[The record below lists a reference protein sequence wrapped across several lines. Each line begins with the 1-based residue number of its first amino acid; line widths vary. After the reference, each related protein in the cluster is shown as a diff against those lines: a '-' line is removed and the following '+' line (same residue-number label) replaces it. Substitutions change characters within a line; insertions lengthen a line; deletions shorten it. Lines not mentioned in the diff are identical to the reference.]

1 MIFLIVCYNFIVE
14 VNLMNKRRITYAIIP
29 FAILLLWQFITY
41 FGNQI
46 YAEMAGSIGTDYS
59 YIFKSFNEFV
69 PFLDWTIYPYI
80 IAYPVWMFS
89 LFLVAYY
96 SKSNLYNTLGL
107 ALITFLI
114 CGIWWF
120 FFQSDVE
127 TWRVTS
133 GLFLD
138 GNYLTPR
145 TDLNFTE
152 SIVMFIYQSA
162 GPRNALP
169 SMHTLIS
176 WICII
181 AIRNDKSMP
190 KRWVIATWVL
200 NLAIIISTQTTKQH
214 YIIDL
219 IASLIIAEATFWII
233 KDSKFVK
240 WLDKVIS
247 KLNQRFNIDWDGVIR

>member
-1 MIFLIVCYNFIVE
+1 
-14 VNLMNKRRITYAIIP
+14 MNRRRITYAIIP
-29 FAILLLWQFITY
+29 FIIIGIWLFITY

-59 YIFKSFNEFV
+59 FVFKSFNDIV
-69 PFLDWTIYPYI
+69 PFLDWSIYPYI
-80 IAYPVWMFS
+80 IAYPVWAASVFII
-89 LFLVAYY
+89 AYY
-96 SKSNLYNTLGL
+96 SKDNLYNILGL

-114 CGIWWF
+114 CGVWWL

-127 TWRVTS
+127 SWRVTS
-133 GLFLD
+133 GLFLNGD
-138 GNYLTPR
+138 YATPR

-152 SIVMFIYQSA
+152 SIVMWIYKSA

-176 WICII
+176 WICIVGF
-181 AIRNDKSMP
+181 RRDKSIP
-190 KRWVIATWVL
+190 KLWVIGAWVM

-219 IASLIIAEATFWII
+219 IASVIIAEAVYWII
-233 KDSKFVK
+233 KDSKFIK
-240 WLDKVIS
+240 WLKKNIS
-247 KLNQRFNIDWDGVIR
+247 KLNQRLNLDWDGAIR